1 MGNINFD
8 EVMDLEEI
16 EEVATP
22 FDGTIMC
29 CD

>member
-1 MGNINFD
+1 MENINFD
-8 EVMDLEEI
+8 EPMELDEI

-29 CD
+29 C

>member
-1 MGNINFD
+1 MENINFD
-8 EVMDLEEI
+8 EVMDLDEI
-16 EEVATP
+16 EEVSTP